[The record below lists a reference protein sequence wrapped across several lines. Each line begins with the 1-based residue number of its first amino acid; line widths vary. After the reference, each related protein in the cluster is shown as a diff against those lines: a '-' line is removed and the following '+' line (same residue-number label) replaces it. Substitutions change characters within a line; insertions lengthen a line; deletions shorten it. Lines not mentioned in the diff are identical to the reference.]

1 MGMNEDIFST
11 ADNQSQWAD
20 SRDELRRALESLGYP
35 TEFADTIAKYI
46 GSPKGIQRMAWYVN
60 YVRPEKT
67 ELIVDEM
74 LAIKSEIDTWRER
87 KESQQANA
95 AYTQLLN
102 CGLDT
107 DDE

>member
-1 MGMNEDIFST
+1 MNGDIFSE
-11 ADNQSQWAD
+11 ADNRSQWAD
-20 SRDELRRALESLGYP
+20 ARDELRRAVESLGYP
-35 TEFADTIAKYI
+35 AEFADTIAKYI

-74 LAIKSEIDTWRER
+74 LAIKSEIDAWRER

-95 AYTQLLN
+95 AYNMILN

-107 DDE
+107 DEE